1 MKMTER
7 TGRTFALRM
16 LQTIKRDIYK
26 DLRTV
31 YSRRSLKLN
40 PVGVGSIAWAHRS
53 KKQPQPPQGVGK
65 MEQEPKCGQFFNG
78 NSLCPAGANRTAT
91 ALKNLGFTSKRQSD
105 QSCGDTFKVYRGVRH
120 VGCPC
125 NRARLKIHSHETE
138 PCLLVVESY
147 CGLNDPI
154 SPEQDSSY

>member
-7 TGRTFALRM
+7 TGRTLALRM

-53 KKQPQPPQGVGK
+53 KIRNSHNHHKELVRWNKSPSLVNSSMVTVCVQLVQTGQLQQRGRVIK
-65 MEQEPKCGQFFNG
+65 VVEIHSKCTEMLDMWNA
-78 NSLCPAGANRTAT
+78 LAT
-91 ALKNLGFTSKRQSD
+91 AQGSKSIVMRLNLA
-105 QSCGDTFKVYRGVRH
+105 Y
-120 VGCPC
+120 
-125 NRARLKIHSHETE
+125 
-138 PCLLVVESY
+138 
-147 CGLNDPI
+147 
-154 SPEQDSSY
+154 